1 MELQTGPQ
9 AAENNSPPM
18 NNTLMR
24 LLPIRVEK
32 ALRLQGNAA
41 GEGELWKQDEEMKV
55 DCVKEE
61 LRHV

>member
-32 ALRLQGNAA
+32 VLRLQGNAA